1 MPVVGGFKHALVS
14 DGTGLNVDNST
25 LADVRYGS
33 GADMCSAVQRKI
45 RIVPSENPDFLQA
58 WRLRT
63 RLLVMVEVG
72 DQSLTNAEV
81 YFQQSAARNKP
92 NAWTFHRGAVA
103 NNSLQSSN

>member
-1 MPVVGGFKHALVS
+1 LGFEARKAIQVKPGARCPLWVK
-14 DGTGLNVDNST
+14 
-25 LADVRYGS
+25 
-33 GADMCSAVQRKI
+33 ADMCSALQRKI